1 MSNSKLVTY
10 TKVSPNRN
18 TPRNH
23 KIDTI
28 TIHCIVGQWTAKQG
42 CDFFSKSSVQASANY
57 VVGRDGSIGLSVPEG
72 DRSWCSSSPS
82 NDNRAVTIEVAS
94 DTKHPYAV
102 TDAAY
107 NALIKLIADICKRN
121 DIKELKWKG
130 DKSLIGQVSKQ
141 NMTVHRWFANKAC
154 PGDYLYKRHSDIASK
169 VNKILG
175 STNTPK
181 PNKKLYKVQ
190 IGAYNGKRNATAM
203 LEKLKSKG
211 FDGSIVQAD
220 GKYKV
225 QVGAFSKKENADA
238 MVKKLKSKGFDGF
251 IAGQKSVPKKSI
263 TEVAKEVIQGKWGN
277 GSDRKNKLIE
287 AGYDYEAVQKKV
299 NELL

>member
-10 TKVSPNRN
+10 TKVSPNRD

-28 TIHCIVGQWTAKQG
+28 TIHCIVGQWTAKQD

-57 VVGRDGSIGLSVPEG
+57 VVGKDGSIGLSVPEG
-72 DRSWCSSSPS
+72 DRSWCSSSSS

-107 NALIKLIADICKRN
+107 NALIKLVADICKRN
-121 DIKELKWKG
+121 DIKKLLWKG

-154 PGDYLYKRHSDIASK
+154 PGDYLYKRHGDIASR

-175 STNTPK
+175 STESVT
-181 PNKKLYKVQ
+181 KKLYKVQ
-190 IGAYNGKRNATAM
+190 VGAYNDKKNAAAM

-211 FDGSIVQAD
+211 FDATIVQAD

-225 QVGAFSKKENADA
+225 QVGAFSKKEDADA
-238 MVKKLKSKGFDGF
+238 MVKKLKSKGFNGF
-251 IAGQKSVPKKSI
+251 VAGQKSVPKKSI

-277 GSDRKNKLIE
+277 GSERQNKLIK
-287 AGYDYEAVQKKV
+287 AGYDYVAVQKKV
-299 NELL
+299 SELLR